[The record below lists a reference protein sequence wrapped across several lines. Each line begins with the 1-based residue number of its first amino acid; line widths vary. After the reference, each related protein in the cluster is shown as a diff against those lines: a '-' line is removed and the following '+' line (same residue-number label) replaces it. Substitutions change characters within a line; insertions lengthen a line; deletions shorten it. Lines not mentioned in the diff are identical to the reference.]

1 MDRDDNRARGDR
13 SLSPRVTFNPGSEPR
28 GSSFGHV
35 QLTDAPRVFEAK
47 AVGTGVKFRHRIGG
61 TAATDDRPHELRE
74 QGQMTWIEQEH
85 GWVAASEEIV
95 MAPSKEGFEER
106 KRPGGV

>member
-1 MDRDDNRARGDR
+1 MAGRY
-13 SLSPRVTFNPGSEPR
+13 VTVIASQ
-28 GSSFGHV
+28 S
-35 QLTDAPRVFEAK
+35 TK

-61 TAATDDRPHELRE
+61 TAATDDRAHELRE

-106 KRPGGV
+106 KRAGGV